1 MKKNIGIIGGMGP
14 LATADLFEK
23 ITLHTRASCDQEH
36 LRVFIDSN
44 TGIPDRTVA
53 ILRGGADPVPAL
65 TASARGLAR
74 QGAELLLMPC
84 NTAHY
89 FYDAVQ
95 AAVSVPVLHMIRLTA
110 RALDERGVKTAG
122 LLATDGTVQTG
133 IYQRCFEGAGI
144 RLLTPDRTG
153 QRAVMEMIYQG
164 VKAGRRDYDASAAR
178 QAMEALLDR
187 GAETLV
193 LGCTEMPLAVK
204 LYGIALPATD
214 PTLELALAAIRQAG
228 AETV

>member
-44 TGIPDRTVA
+44 TGIPDRTAA

-144 RLLTPDRTG
+144 RLLTPDQAG